1 MGIYF
6 LKRYYDMKKEPLN
19 NANILFRVRVK
30 VLNATSNNI
39 LVILWPSVLLVEETG
54 VPGENHK
61 TVACH

>member
-6 LKRYYDMKKEPLN
+6 LKWYYDMKKEPLN
-19 NANILFRVRVK
+19 NANTFFRVRVK

>member
-6 LKRYYDMKKEPLN
+6 LKWYYDMKKEPLN
-19 NANILFRVRVK
+19 NASIFFRVRVK